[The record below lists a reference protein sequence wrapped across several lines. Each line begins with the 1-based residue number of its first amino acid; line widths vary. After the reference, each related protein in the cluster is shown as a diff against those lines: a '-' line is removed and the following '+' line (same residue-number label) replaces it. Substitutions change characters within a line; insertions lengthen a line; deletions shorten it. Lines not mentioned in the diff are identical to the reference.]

1 MNKQMLESIF
11 WLIIIALSYALFF
24 VNTELA
30 LWVIIIILNGYI
42 VRNLFFYW
50 KKIKKV
56 AVPGAQKIPIEIF
69 DEKID
74 MKHLSELLDNSI
86 QKWGSIN
93 AYNLW
98 IEESA
103 ELTKELVKFFYRN
116 KNTIENIRE
125 EIIDVYIMLINLI
138 RIFGFD
144 EKIYSVKIERLDRLL
159 KEF

>member
-1 MNKQMLESIF
+1 MNKQILKSTF
-11 WLIIIALSYALFF
+11 WLMTIVLSYALFF
-24 VNTELA
+24 INTELA
-30 LWVIIIILNGYI
+30 LWVIVIILNLCI
-42 VRNLFFYW
+42 VRNLIFYW

-56 AVPGAQKIPIEIF
+56 CVPGAQKIPIEIF
-69 DEKID
+69 DGKINVEY
-74 MKHLSELLDNSI
+74 LSELLDNSI
-86 QKWGSIN
+86 EKWGLIN

-103 ELTKELVKFFYRN
+103 ELTKELVKFFYRG
-116 KNTIENIRE
+116 KNNTENIKE
-125 EIIDVYIMLINLI
+125 EIVDVYILLMNLI